1 MTPNVSITTNW
12 TPLIALALNLQRVT
26 LPKGA
31 AKKVKDSTARTANV
45 WTKKKTA
52 HLAPQVKSKTLSHAH
67 AKATLNRKS
76 DVLLEV
82 RSIKA
87 NVSAPG
93 PTSTVR
99 ARLKL
104 PNASMDLHHP
114 LTAQPVTLNQNSPA
128 RPSNALLVKAG
139 IKTTASVLL
148 ILLVQLTPLPHV
160 NSVNSSTQWL
170 ANALI
175 LRQLVRKSV
184 VVDQKPENLFSTKK
198 NSWSH

>member
-1 MTPNVSITTNW
+1 M
-12 TPLIALALNLQRVT
+12 T

-93 PTSTVR
+93 PILTVR
-99 ARLKL
+99 ARQKL

-160 NSVNSSTQWL
+160 NSVNSSTQ
-170 ANALI
+170 
-175 LRQLVRKSV
+175 
-184 VVDQKPENLFSTKK
+184 
-198 NSWSH
+198 